1 MAEVKDLSAEF
12 RRRRDRRQSL
22 RLRIDRR
29 ARELA
34 ARDQAGYFKAM
45 IAELYFNRLDEN
57 DIERWQP
64 VRGSS
69 PILEQ
74 LYAKLGGNRDVA
86 P

>member
-1 MAEVKDLSAEF
+1 MAEVEDLSAEF
-12 RRRRDRRQSL
+12 RRRRDRRQAL

-29 ARELA
+29 SRELA

-45 IAELYFNRLDEN
+45 VAELYFNRLDEG
-57 DIERWQP
+57 DIERWEP

-74 LYAKLGGNRDVA
+74 LYAKLGGPRQEA
-86 P
+86 

>member
-12 RRRRDRRQSL
+12 RRRQDRRQSL

-45 IAELYFNRLDEN
+45 VAELYLGRINEGDVDTWE
-57 DIERWQP
+57 P

-74 LYAKLGGNRDVA
+74 LYAAIGDTRKET
-86 P
+86 

>member
-74 LYAKLGGNRDVA
+74 LYTAIGEKRQGA
-86 P
+86 